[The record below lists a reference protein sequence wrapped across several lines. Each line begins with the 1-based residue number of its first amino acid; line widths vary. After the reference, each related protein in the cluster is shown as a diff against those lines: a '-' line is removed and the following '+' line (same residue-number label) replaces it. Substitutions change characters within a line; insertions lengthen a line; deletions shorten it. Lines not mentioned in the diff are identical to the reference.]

1 MGSLSKVYADYI
13 GKGFKSQEDFEH
25 VFESFSQSLKLALE
39 KDCLS
44 SGLEVLKFSCENFKI
59 EMLIRNPETD
69 AITYASIL
77 GLRGGFCVSLNNVH
91 YKREDGA
98 INFPRGG
105 IYCWCAPLPE
115 LIERVKVLLER

>member
-1 MGSLSKVYADYI
+1 MGILSKVYADYI
-13 GKGFKSQEDFEH
+13 GKDFKSQSDFER
-25 VFESFSQSLKLALE
+25 VFESFSQRLKLALE

-59 EMLIRNPETD
+59 ETLIRNPETD
-69 AITYASIL
+69 AIAYASIL
-77 GLRGGFCVSLNNVH
+77 GLRGGFCFSLNNVN

-98 INFPRGG
+98 TNFPRGG
-105 IYCWCAPLPE
+105 FYCHCAPLPE

>member
-1 MGSLSKVYADYI
+1 MSELTKIYNTYLSLS
-13 GKGFKSQEDFEH
+13 FKSETEL
-25 VFESFSQSLKLALE
+25 ERKIEEFSQSLKLALE

-59 EMLIRNPETD
+59 EMLIRNPEID
-69 AITYASIL
+69 AIAYASIL

-98 INFPRGG
+98 IDFPRGG

-115 LIERVKVLLER
+115 LVERVKVLLER